1 MPGNKSFC
9 KISRVP
15 QKSEKKK
22 NIYIYI
28 YIQRNDQFGKQIVTL
43 QIAEK
48 KKERNSK
55 VMVCVQCE
63 PVLVGIL
70 DLSNAK
76 LCSQVYSS

>member
-1 MPGNKSFC
+1 MPGNKCFC

-15 QKSEKKK
+15 QKNEKK
-22 NIYIYI
+22 NVYI

-43 QIAEK
+43 QITEK

-55 VMVCVQCE
+55 IMVCVQCE
-63 PVLVGIL
+63 LPLVGIL